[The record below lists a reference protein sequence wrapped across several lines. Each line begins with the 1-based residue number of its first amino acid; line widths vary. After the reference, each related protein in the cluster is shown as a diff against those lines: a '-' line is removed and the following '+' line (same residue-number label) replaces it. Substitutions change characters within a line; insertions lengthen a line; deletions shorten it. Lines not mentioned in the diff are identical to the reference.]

1 MGTGDLSGQAMD
13 RRTADMG
20 TAPIGPLLLRMSI
33 PGMVSMIVM
42 SLYDIV
48 DTIWVSGLPN
58 GTESIA
64 ALTVVMS
71 LGMGAMAALTVV
83 MSLGMGAMA
92 LGMGAGSG
100 VTSLASRRFGES
112 KLDKVLNGFEGKDCH
127 IVWGS
132 NRITVLSKE
141 SQ

>member
-1 MGTGDLSGQAMD
+1 MN
-13 RRTADMG
+13 RRTTDMG

-42 SLYDIV
+42 SLYNIV

-71 LGMGAMAALTVV
+71 LGMGAMA
-83 MSLGMGAMA
+83 

-100 VTSLASRRFGES
+100 VTSLVSRRFGES

-127 IVWGS
+127 IVCGLQS
-132 NRITVLSKE
+132 NNRTSQRISMRIILGRTNHRKE
-141 SQ
+141 SGYYEDHRY